1 MSKPPLNFWA
11 GEVSERLK
19 EPASKAG
26 SLAKPGS
33 WVQIPPS
40 PPSFFASQLPI
51 KLRVSEPFD
60 AISYD

>member
-1 MSKPPLNFWA
+1 
-11 GEVSERLK
+11 LK

-40 PPSFFASQLPI
+40 PPNSKPI
-51 KLRVSEPFD
+51 EKPHKTGYF
-60 AISYD
+60 

>member
-1 MSKPPLNFWA
+1 
-11 GEVSERLK
+11 VSERLK

-40 PPSFFASQLPI
+40 PPFLLPCFQLSTASVLAPVPDHPE
-51 KLRVSEPFD
+51 RVREVLL
-60 AISYD
+60 

>member
-1 MSKPPLNFWA
+1 
-11 GEVSERLK
+11 LK

-40 PPSFFASQLPI
+40 PPCFFASQLPV
-51 KLRVSEPFD
+51 KLRVSERL
-60 AISYD
+60 AGISYD